1 MLQVTTQKHLFKIAK
16 KGKARGCIDFI
27 AMSGNSGAS
36 VTGSIFGDYD
46 YICDFDRSNIEKAM
60 EVLFDEEC
68 R

>member
-16 KGKARGCIDFI
+16 NGKARGCIDFI

-36 VTGSIFGDYD
+36 VTGSICGDYD
-46 YICDFDRSNIEKAM
+46 YICDFDTTNIKKAM
-60 EVLFDEEC
+60 EVLFDEKC